1 MRQCTSARPRAIWRW
16 KSLAQLADR
25 RLPAAMT
32 NVTSVSQLS
41 LLPLSA
47 LIHLRN
53 AGTLAAS
60 ASEAVSDQGRRRSA
74 QTACLPQPFH
84 TTALS
89 MCSLSIRLHAATEA
103 QEWLLRWT
111 CAC

>member
-1 MRQCTSARPRAIWRW
+1 
-16 KSLAQLADR
+16 
-25 RLPAAMT
+25 MT
-32 NVTSVSQLS
+32 NVTSVT

-53 AGTLAAS
+53 AETLAAS
-60 ASEAVSDQGRRRSA
+60 AYEAVSDRGQRRSA
-74 QTACLPQPFH
+74 QIACLPEPFH

-89 MCSLSIRLHAATEA
+89 MCSPSIRLHAATEA

-111 CAC
+111 CVC